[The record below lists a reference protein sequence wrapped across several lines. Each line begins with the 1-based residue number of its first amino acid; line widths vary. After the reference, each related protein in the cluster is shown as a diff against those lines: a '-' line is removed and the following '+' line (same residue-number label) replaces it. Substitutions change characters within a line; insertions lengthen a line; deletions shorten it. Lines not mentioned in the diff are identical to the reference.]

1 VKAVQF
7 RGVDDLALADLETP
21 RIGADEVLVTLRSV
35 GICHSDFELLEG
47 RYIIPFDYPI
57 IPGHEWSGAIEEVG
71 RDVVGFAPGD
81 RVLGECVIGS
91 EHFGF
96 SISGAAAEHFVARPE
111 WLHRVPDE
119 LSDTQAALVEPFSC
133 AYFAAMRADNLNGSD
148 TAVVFGA
155 GPIGLSCIAVAAT
168 LGARVIS
175 AEPNPARANLARS
188 LGAAEVLD
196 PRAADFADR
205 VAELT
210 SGRGAD
216 VVMEASGQPAAMAA
230 ALEVAGFNARLVN
243 IGIDVGRSATAQLG
257 LIQSKQLQ
265 VRGTIGSPGVWPA
278 TLRFLAKTGLDL
290 SSMVT
295 ERFDLADA
303 PAAYAA
309 ARRTDENVK
318 VHIENGHIQNGHI
331 QNGHIQ
337 NGHIDGSSG

>member
-1 VKAVQF
+1 MKAVQF
-7 RGVDDLALADLETP
+7 QGVNELALADIDTP
-21 RIGADEVLVTLRSV
+21 RIGDDEVLVELRSV

-47 RYIIPFDYPI
+47 RYIIPFEYPVV
-57 IPGHEWSGAIEEVG
+57 PGHEWSGTVAEVG
-71 RDVVGFAPGD
+71 RDVTGFAPGD
-81 RVLGECVIGS
+81 RVLGECVIGQ

-96 SISGAAAEHFVARPE
+96 SISGAAAEHFVARAE

-133 AYFAAMRADNLNGSD
+133 AYFAAMKADNLNASD

-155 GPIGLSCIAVAAT
+155 GPIGLGCVAVAST
-168 LGARVIS
+168 LGATVIC
-175 AEPNPARANLARS
+175 AEPNAGRADLART
-188 LGAAEVLD
+188 LGASEVLD
-196 PRAADFADR
+196 PTADDFLDR
-205 VAELT
+205 VMSLT

-230 ALEVAGFNARLVN
+230 TLEVAAFNARLVN
-243 IGIDVGRSATAQLG
+243 IGIDVGRSAPAKLG

-265 VRGTIGSPGVWPA
+265 VRGTIGSPGVWPD
-278 TLRFLAKTGLDL
+278 TLRCLAKTGLDL

-295 ERFDLADA
+295 QRFDLGDA

-318 VHIENGHIQNGHI
+318 VHIEHGAGA
-331 QNGHIQ
+331 
-337 NGHIDGSSG
+337 